1 MKTKHY
7 QFILITALLALALA
21 ACGGGGEAT
30 AETITV
36 KAQDTFKY
44 DPPTLTAKVGET
56 VNIVLDNEGVLEHN
70 FVITEL
76 SVALGPVPGGQT
88 APGSFTPSQAGAFE
102 YFCDVPGHREAG
114 MVGTL
119 TVNP

>member
-1 MKTKHY
+1 MKTKDY
-7 QFILITALLALALA
+7 QFILIAALLALALA
-21 ACGGGGEAT
+21 ACGGEAT
-30 AETITV
+30 AEPITV

-44 DPPTLTAKVGET
+44 DPPTLSAKVGET

-76 SVALGPVPGGQT
+76 NVSLGPVPGGQT
-88 APGSFTPSQAGAFE
+88 APGSFTPSQAGIFE
-102 YFCDVPGHREAG
+102 YFCDVPGHRDAG